1 MEKIILELLINRE
14 AIVLFF
20 ILLIL
25 ILVGVTIWNSKIEVK
40 IENLD
45 ISTARKEIIRKD
57 FEIYISIIAFNRITV
72 FKKNAK
78 KIKSKK
84 INLGSVL
91 ETTRKIRQKT
101 NKRALFKDLIIS
113 LKDFKFETKKADI
126 KVEVGTE
133 DAALTAILVG
143 TIASFLGIILKGQ
156 KFKILP
162 IYEDKNILNIKLD
175 GIFRMNLIHY
185 IYKTILKGRE
195 KNERKS
201 SDRRAYAYSH
211 E

>member
-1 MEKIILELLINRE
+1 
-14 AIVLFF
+14 LFF
-20 ILLIL
+20 ILFIL
-25 ILVGVTIWNSKIEVK
+25 ILVGIAIWNSKIEVK

-45 ISTARKEIIRKD
+45 ISTARKEIIKRD
-57 FEIYISIIAFNRITV
+57 FEIYISIITFNKIKV

-78 KIKSKK
+78 KIKSGK
-84 INLGSVL
+84 INLVRVL
-91 ETTRKIRQKT
+91 ETTRKISKKANNQV
-101 NKRALFKDLIIS
+101 LLKDLIVS
-113 LKDFKFETKKADI
+113 LKNFEFETKKADL

-143 TIASFLGIILKGQ
+143 TISSILGFLLKRQ
-156 KFKILP
+156 KLKILP
-162 IYEDKNILNIKLD
+162 IYENKNILNIKLD
-175 GIFRMNLIHY
+175 GIFRVNLIHY

-201 SDRRAYAYSH
+201 SDRRTYAYSH

>member
-1 MEKIILELLINRE
+1 M
-14 AIVLFF
+14 FF

>member
-175 GIFRMNLIHY
+175 GIFRVNLIHY